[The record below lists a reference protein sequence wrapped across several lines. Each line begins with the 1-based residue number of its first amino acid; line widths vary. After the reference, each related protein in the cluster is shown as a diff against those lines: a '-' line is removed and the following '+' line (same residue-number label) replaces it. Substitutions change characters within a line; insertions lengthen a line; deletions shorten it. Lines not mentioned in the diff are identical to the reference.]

1 MIDIKYKSRKFIA
14 ACWAAILLTFLSV
27 YSIVTNVSPPWMN
40 SLFPFLALLIT
51 VWVGGEALIDGVNA
65 KKRKDTN

>member
-1 MIDIKYKSRKFIA
+1 MINIKYKSRKFIA

-27 YSIVTNVSPPWMN
+27 YSIVTNNSPPWMN

-51 VWVGGEALIDGVNA
+51 VWVGGEALIDRAGLN
-65 KKRKDTN
+65 KRNINE